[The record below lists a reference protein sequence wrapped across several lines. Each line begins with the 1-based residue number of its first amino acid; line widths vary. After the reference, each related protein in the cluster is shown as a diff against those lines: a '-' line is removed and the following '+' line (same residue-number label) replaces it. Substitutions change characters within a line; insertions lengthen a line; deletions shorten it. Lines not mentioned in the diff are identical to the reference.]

1 MIQQISEAEK
11 YMLRSMKDM
20 EGYSIGATDG
30 IIGQVKDFYFDDDA
44 WVIRYLVVE
53 TGAWLAS
60 RRVLISPI
68 AIGQPNWAEKYS
80 RFDHSGTSERQPR
93 HRHR

>member
-1 MIQQISEAEK
+1 MIQELSEAEK

-44 WVIRYLVVE
+44 WVIRYLVV
-53 TGAWLAS
+53 
-60 RRVLISPI
+60 
-68 AIGQPNWAEKYS
+68 
-80 RFDHSGTSERQPR
+80 
-93 HRHR
+93 